1 MEKTKVKKR
10 LFRNVAV
17 GGTFDELHKGH
28 RTLLS
33 KAFEV
38 GDYVFIGL
46 TSDEFVVELHK
57 PHKIAPYSER
67 LADLTCFLDNPEFKN
82 RFEISP
88 LYTSYGLTLSR
99 MDLDAL
105 VVSQESVKIGETINK
120 QRVQTGLTPLN
131 IVEIALVP
139 AENKTPISTTRIR
152 AKEIDKEGRLL
163 NRKT

>member
-1 MEKTKVKKR
+1 MTRKR
-10 LFRNVAV
+10 PFRNVAV

-28 RTLLS
+28 IALIS

-46 TSDEFVVELHK
+46 TSDEFVSKLHK
-57 PHKIAPYSER
+57 THKISAYNKR
-67 LADLTCFLDNPEFKN
+67 LTDLTGFLEKTEFKN

-88 LYTSYGLTLSR
+88 LYTAYGLTLNQT
-99 MDLDAL
+99 DLDAL
-105 VVSQESVKIGETINK
+105 IVSQETVKTGESINEK
-120 QRVQTGLTPLN
+120 RAQTGLTPLI
-131 IVEIALVP
+131 IVEINLVP

-163 NRKT
+163 KHKT